1 MSFKIISGG
10 QTGVD
15 RAALDVAIE
24 RNIPCGGWCPRDRQ
38 SDDGVIGDHYPLQCT
53 DSADPAQRTER
64 NVGDADATLI
74 IARGELT
81 GGSALTRRL
90 AEQYGKPCIVVDP
103 SKPDAATRI
112 RAWIE
117 DVSPQVLNLAGPRAS
132 ADARI
137 YDLTVDLLR
146 SVFEFGND
154 NGGESVTPLTE
165 DGATSET
172 QTTRGDSFDA
182 ADGDRFRGAIEL
194 AFDYRGDVTITLAG
208 GGRQIVGYV
217 YDRDETDSLAAS
229 KLRVIPANGDPR
241 ITLRYDEI
249 SRIEFTG
256 RDTAAGKSFET
267 WVNRYIEKKL
277 AGESANIDCDVQD
290 Q

>member
-1 MSFKIISGG
+1 M
-10 QTGVD
+10 
-15 RAALDVAIE
+15 
-24 RNIPCGGWCPRDRQ
+24 IP
-38 SDDGVIGDHYPLQCT
+38 DHYPLQCT

-81 GGSALTRRL
+81 GGTALTRRL
-90 AEQYGKPCIVVDP
+90 AEQHGKPCVVVDP
-103 SKPDAATRI
+103 SKPDSAARI
-112 RAWIE
+112 RLWIE
-117 DVSPQVLNLAGPRAS
+117 EVSPQVMNIAGPRAS

-154 NGGESVTPLTE
+154 NGGESVTPPTE

-172 QTTRGDSFDA
+172 QTTRGASFDA
-182 ADGDRFRGAIEL
+182 ADIDRWRGAIEL

-208 GGRQIVGYV
+208 GGQQIVGYV
-217 YDRDETDSLAAS
+217 YDRNEADSLSAS
-229 KLRVIPANGDPR
+229 KLRVIPSNGDPR

-267 WVNRYIEKKL
+267 WVNKYIEKKL
-277 AGESANIDCDVQD
+277 AGESANIDSDAQHE
-290 Q
+290 